1 MNDRWDEMD
10 GLGKIYRRQAEETER
25 KAAERQEQR
34 LSMAR
39 ASILENGRAPAA
51 YIQAARCCKESRQL
65 YEALAILQKGI
76 HQCAP
81 DPALHEYYVE
91 RLEKCNRTEEAIA
104 AAREAA
110 RLFPGELIFTLREAL
125 MLPVFYDT
133 PRQVQHYRD
142 RFAEGLSR
150 IVQDVPLDTAV
161 ARRRALKA
169 VARTSNK
176 YLPYQGGHDRELQMT
191 YGAWLQQVMTMSFP
205 ERALPVPM
213 PPLKEKIRIGYLSA
227 LSARFLGTSSEKL
240 FGGWIREHDRRQ
252 FDIVAYHAD
261 RCADPAA
268 ESVRRWSV
276 SFRQLSGE
284 VHEIAR
290 AILADRLHVLVYLDF
305 GIHPRMAQLAALR
318 LAPIQ
323 CVAWDTP
330 LTSGV
335 PAMDYFLSSRLM
347 EPEDAQDHY
356 SEELVTLPGVGV
368 CFAKPVIPKVILT
381 KTRRDFGLRD
391 DAVIY
396 VSCQSVFKYSPEQDF
411 VVAQIA
417 ARVPASQ
424 FVFLVTNE
432 VVEND
437 FRGRMTRA
445 FADAGLRAADH
456 CVWLRE
462 MDVLDFWNLHLI
474 ADASLDTL
482 HWSGGVT
489 TFEAVA
495 CGLPVVTLP
504 GTLMRGRHSSAILT
518 QLGVTETIARDQA
531 EYVSIAVRLGL
542 DRQWRQRVVDRMVA
556 GYPTLYSDTRSVRA
570 LEDFFSRVVEG
581 RLRETG
587 AAASGRSAE

>member
-1 MNDRWDEMD
+1 MD
-10 GLGKIYRRQAEETER
+10 GLAKVYRRQAEEGER
-25 KAAERQEQR
+25 KAAERREQR

-51 YIQAARCCKESRQL
+51 YIHAARCCKESGQL
-65 YEALAILQKGI
+65 YEALAILEKGI
-76 HQCAP
+76 GQCAP

-110 RLFPGELIFTLREAL
+110 RLFPDELIFTLREAL

-133 PRQVQHYRD
+133 TRQVQHVRD
-142 RFAEGLSR
+142 RFTEGLSR

-176 YLPYQGGHDRELQMT
+176 YLPYQGRNDRELQMM

-205 ERALPVPM
+205 ERALPVRM

-227 LSARFLGTSSEKL
+227 LSARFLGTSSDKL

-261 RCADPAA
+261 RGADPAA
-268 ESVRRWSV
+268 ESVRRWGI
-276 SFRQLSGE
+276 SFRQLSGD
-284 VHEIAR
+284 VHETAQ
-290 AILADRLHVLVYLDF
+290 AILADRLHVLVYVDF

-347 EPEDAQDHY
+347 EPDDAQDHY
-356 SEELVTLPGVGV
+356 SEELVALPGVGV
-368 CFAKPVIPKVILT
+368 CFAKPVVPTVILT
-381 KTRRDFGLRD
+381 KTRRDFGLRE

-396 VSCQSVFKYSPEQDF
+396 VSCQSVFKYSPGQDV

-417 ARVPASQ
+417 ARVPNSQ
-424 FVFLVTNE
+424 FVFLATNE
-432 VVEND
+432 VVEKD
-437 FRGRMTRA
+437 FKGRMNRA

-456 CVWLRE
+456 CLWLRE

-482 HWSGGVT
+482 YWSGGVT

-504 GTLMRGRHSSAILT
+504 GTLMRGRHSSAIFT
-518 QLGVTETIARDQA
+518 QLGVTETIARDEE

-570 LEDFFSRVVEG
+570 LEDFFSGVVEG
-581 RLRETG
+581 RLRGMG